1 MAWQRKIPFGY
12 EMRDGEIV
20 PHQEEA
26 EAVAFIYDSYRQGE
40 SYLKIAGTMSELGIR
55 YHRATPEWNKHMIK
69 RILENPKYAGQ
80 RGYPAILPAEVWRD
94 AQAVRGRKTIGWQ
107 SQSPCVE
114 MVKRRLVCGECRS
127 AFDKNTPT
135 NATGNRW
142 WHCSNPE
149 CACSLK
155 ITDGTLEEM
164 VTALLNRLIVRP
176 ELLDRPE
183 GGELPLSLEAAWMQ
197 NEINRELG
205 KADMNEEYLTA
216 LILGCAAEKYAVL
229 DTAESRRKTA
239 RLKEELQGRSLLTE
253 FDPELFDRA
262 VEALLVSADGTLA
275 LRVPGGNHI
284 TETGKES
291 PEYANGN
298 N

>member
-26 EAVAFIYDSYRQGE
+26 EAVAFIYDCYRQGE
-40 SYLKIAGTMSELGIR
+40 SYLKIAGAMSELGIR
-55 YHRATPEWNKHMIK
+55 YHATTSEWNKHMVK

-80 RGYPAILPAEVWRD
+80 TGYPAILTADVWQS
-94 AQAVRGRKTIGWQ
+94 AQAVRGRKTVGWQ

-114 MVKRRLVCGECRS
+114 LVKRKMVCGECGS
-127 AFDKNTPT
+127 VFDKTTAT

-149 CACSLK
+149 CTCTLK
-155 ITDGTLEEM
+155 MKDETLEETM
-164 VTALLNRLIVRP
+164 TDLLNRLIVRP

-183 GGELPLSLEAAWMQ
+183 GSEPPLSLEAARMQ

-229 DTAESRRKTA
+229 DTAESRRKAA
-239 RLKEELQGRSLLTE
+239 RLKEEMLERSLLTA
-253 FDPELFDRA
+253 FDSALFERA